1 MEYFYKMY
9 FKSKNLELKKYYLD
23 LYLSSYFKNIKIDT
37 TNLLTEYF
45 TREVS
50 DYDFKTDK
58 IIYDFETMHFNQML
72 NIK

>member
-1 MEYFYKMY
+1 MY